1 MECRPDPF
9 TLVEKEGSLGESG
22 FRSRACLHDW
32 HCMVPWP
39 RQIMQ
44 ISRAGVPRCGFET
57 KEPGSGAS
65 MSTGNP
71 RPCLQACA
79 APPALVGWP
88 WAMGG
93 ARSWKGSE
101 DFTVQGPKG
110 TGKGGNP
117 GSLPGGSEF
126 LERMGGA
133 ESPAGAVGDGS
144 PAPRPAHR
152 WETGTKR
159 EALPAAAAGDTASS
173 APASAS
179 PRASAEVLTV
189 GKGPLVRQWT
199 SRRSPRYALQPRSP
213 AVRGGRG
220 VPEVA
225 PTCDPGA
232 RGGTHPPPPTRLPSL
247 PRLSPRGAW
256 HSAAA

>member
-1 MECRPDPF
+1 M
-9 TLVEKEGSLGESG
+9 GESG
-22 FRSRACLHDW
+22 FGSRACLHDW
-32 HCMVPWP
+32 HCLVPWP

-71 RPCLQACA
+71 KPCLHACA

-133 ESPAGAVGDGS
+133 ESPAGAAGDGS
-144 PAPRPAHR
+144 PAPRPAHL
-152 WETGTKR
+152 WETGTER

-179 PRASAEVLTV
+179 PRASAEVLTM
-189 GKGPLVRQWT
+189 GKGPLVRQSWEDLRKVPSLRAT
-199 SRRSPRYALQPRSP
+199 ATVSSCPWGA
-213 AVRGGRG
+213 GR
-220 VPEVA
+220 
-225 PTCDPGA
+225 A
-232 RGGTHPPPPTRLPSL
+232 RGGAHMRPRGARRHPPPSLDKTPVPPAPVASGRLALGSCM
-247 PRLSPRGAW
+247 R
-256 HSAAA
+256 